1 MKQPPPTDPDTTP
14 RANATLIS
22 LVRNS
27 ELEGIISSMRYMEK
41 SFNSKFNY
49 PWVFFNDVEFTQEFK
64 DKTQAETKAPCA
76 YELIPKEHW
85 DVPDWIDQS
94 RMEKA
99 FKDMANSGVMHA
111 TQLSYHKMCRWYSG
125 FFFRHP
131 ALDKYKYYWR
141 VEPDVKYFCDIEYDV
156 FQFMAQNNKTYGF
169 TINIYDDPKTIPTL
183 WPTTTAF
190 LEEHPSYALS
200 PDENSYYWLTDSVL
214 RPDHTKAAHGY
225 STCHFWSNFEIG
237 DLDFWRSQ
245 TYRDYFDYLD
255 QTGNFFYERWGDAP
269 VHSVALG
276 LFAPNEQI
284 HWFRDIGYQHSVF
297 SNCPDSDKCHGCQ
310 ANKFTPLTYWLNSE
324 DCRVNWFKQ
333 VCESSRNKGPVNEE
347 MCGLHGFGRPAH

>member
-1 MKQPPPTDPDTTP
+1 
-14 RANATLIS
+14 
-22 LVRNS
+22 
-27 ELEGIISSMRYMEK
+27 
-41 SFNSKFNY
+41 
-49 PWVFFNDVEFTQEFK
+49 
-64 DKTQAETKAPCA
+64 
-76 YELIPKEHW
+76 
-85 DVPDWIDQS
+85 
-94 RMEKA
+94 MEKA
-99 FKDMANSGVMHA
+99 FKDMATNGVMHA

-131 ALDKYKYYWR
+131 ALDNYKYYWR
-141 VEPDVKYFCDIEYDV
+141 VEPDVKYVVSTLDHYLLLILTLYDRYFCDIEYDV

-169 TINIYDDPKTIPTL
+169 TLNIYDDPKTIPTL
-183 WPTTTAF
+183 WPATTAF

-200 PDENSYYWLTDSVL
+200 PDENSYYWLTDSVA
-214 RPDHTKAAHGY
+214 RPDHTKAANGY

-245 TYRDYFDYLD
+245 TYVDYFDYLD

-276 LFAPNEQI
+276 LFAANEQI

-297 SNCPDSDKCHGCQ
+297 SNCPNSDKCHGCQ
-310 ANKFTPLTYWLNSE
+310 ANKLTPLTYWLNGE

-347 MCGLHGFGRPAH
+347 MCGLHGHGWSAH